1 MLNRP
6 NTVTSR
12 KKNRNTE
19 ERKKFSERGRIIAA
33 SISVAML
40 TAILQEWP

>member
-6 NTVTSR
+6 NTVTSK

-19 ERKKFSERGRIIAA
+19 DKRMFSERGRMIAA
-33 SISVAML
+33 
-40 TAILQEWP
+40 